1 MEENLYLI
9 LNMEDVPV
17 GRGRLQSDLGGE
29 QVRIR
34 VLDGQIDAVSE
45 LGTVKL
51 VGMTKNMPSMQGDV
65 VRCAGDTAIL
75 GNIAT
80 GAAIRETLRVK
91 ADFDSL
97 IYPRDGLFK
106 GRRKVEFIDLSCGG
120 VAFFCDEQM
129 AVGDGI
135 EVVIPV
141 TPQPLLL
148 NARILRVKE
157 KEGRTIYAA
166 KFVDMCY
173 EEEKLV
179 CEAVFAIQL
188 RQHKETD
195 Q

>member
-1 MEENLYLI
+1 MAENVYLI
-9 LNMEDVPV
+9 LNMDDIPV
-17 GRGRLQSDLGGE
+17 GRGRLQSELGGE
-29 QVRIR
+29 QVRVR
-34 VLDGQIDAVSE
+34 VLDGQIDVVSE
-45 LGTVKL
+45 LDAVKL
-51 VGMTKNMPSMQGDV
+51 VGMTQDMPSLQGEV
-65 VRCAGDTAIL
+65 IRCTGDTAIL

-97 IYPRDGLFK
+97 IYPVGGIFQ
-106 GRRKVEFIDLSCGG
+106 GRRKVDFVDLSCGG
-120 VAFFCDEQM
+120 VAFSCDEQV
-129 AVGDGI
+129 AVGDAI

-148 NARILRVKE
+148 NARILRTKE
-157 KEGRTIYAA
+157 KDGRMIYAA

-188 RQHKETD
+188 KQHKETD
-195 Q
+195 H